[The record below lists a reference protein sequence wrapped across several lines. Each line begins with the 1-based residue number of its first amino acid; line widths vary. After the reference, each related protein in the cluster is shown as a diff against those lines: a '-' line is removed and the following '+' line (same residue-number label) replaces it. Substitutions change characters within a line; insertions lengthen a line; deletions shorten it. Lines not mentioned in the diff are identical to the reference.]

1 MPYMKADT
9 SAKVGFRPYHQT
21 DAFAAAH
28 LSGYGSGLAQNH
40 PFKPEAWHLHG
51 ADGSFLGTYHF
62 NRPFDPW
69 ELYPNVHATAGVHGL
84 SGFGDAFDDAK
95 SQAAD
100 ELLSSGHIT
109 KEEHDALI
117 DGSRSWEGVLGY
129 DPTDQSSW
137 YFLVYFFRSVNQD
150 LQKIER
156 DFASEAPK
164 HPGDANFIQLGR
176 ELIAK
181 RTEYSNLASEFAR
194 YWTLVMGSAPP
205 GLAGLG
211 LVPILWVAGAGVLI
225 FIAFAT
231 LSALETWSK
240 GVDVQRLAAQT
251 AQVKAVTDQH
261 LVDVFERQRAAGDT
275 AGANATLELM
285 KQRAVSPPLP
295 SDGTQWLMDNA
306 KWIGLGAAGLIVL
319 GPLSQGLFG
328 RGRR

>member
-1 MPYMKADT
+1 MPYMNADT
-9 SAKVGFRPYHQT
+9 SAKVGFRPYHRT
-21 DAFAAAH
+21 DPFGASH
-28 LSGYGSGLAQNH
+28 LSGYGSGLGQNH
-40 PFKPEAWHLHG
+40 PFKPQAWHLHG
-51 ADGSFLGTYHF
+51 ADGSFLGTYQLDGV
-62 NRPFDPW
+62 FDPW

-84 SGFGDAFDDAK
+84 SGFGDASDDAK
-95 SQAAD
+95 SHAAD
-100 ELLSSGHIT
+100 ELFSSGHIT
-109 KEEHDALI
+109 EEEHDALI

-137 YFLVYFFRSVNQD
+137 YFLVDFFRTVNQD

-194 YWTLVMGSAPP
+194 YWTLVMGSTPP
-205 GLAGLG
+205 GLSGLG
-211 LVPILWVAGAGVLI
+211 FAPILWVAGAGVFI

-240 GVDVQRLAAQT
+240 SIDVSKVAAQT
-251 AQVKAVTDQH
+251 QQTQAATDQQ
-261 LVDVFERQRAAGDT
+261 LADQLAKAQATGDT
-275 AGANATLELM
+275 VTANAIIALL
-285 KQRAVSPPLP
+285 KQRGMGAGP
-295 SDGTQWLMDNA
+295 GTTEKWLMDNA

-319 GPLSQGLFG
+319 GPLTQGLFG
-328 RGRR
+328 GRRR